1 MMIKKL
7 LIIFLIASTS
17 KLYLQQKNT
26 NEISKNKPDSLYEL
40 VALLKLN
47 SPLTTA
53 PVFSDGKIIAIEKD
67 TISCIDPDGKVLWK
81 HDISGKIVSQPIISG
96 SQLVYGTLNGDLIVR
111 DVNSG
116 IQIQSIGIDDSI
128 TTNIVMI
135 EYNGS
140 NELMMPKQSN
150 SKAAIIFGTALGKVY
165 CFDVETLQEY
175 WHNFDTKGKIS
186 SQLTI
191 IENKVLFTRPDGFI
205 YCLDISNGLLIWRW
219 KEKEDTDFS
228 NARILCDGKKVFA
241 VSKNNQVYCID
252 LLLGMLD
259 WKNEK
264 LKALQDISLSND
276 KKILLIKSYD
286 RKFTLLSSD
295 KGKVI
300 KEIKQEDEFDENSPP
315 VIEDE
320 NNIYFVQKGSIFSLN
335 KKYKEK
341 VFLNLG
347 GEIINSFIKID
358 NKSFIISTTAGTL
371 LIIKTR

>member
-1 MMIKKL
+1 MTKKL
-7 LIIFLIASTS
+7 ILIFLIAATG

-26 NEISKNKPDSLYEL
+26 NEISQNNQDSLYE
-40 VALLKLN
+40 VAAKLKFT

-67 TISCIDPDGKVLWK
+67 TISCIDTLSKVLWK
-81 HDISGKIVSQPIISG
+81 HDISGKIISQPIISG
-96 SQLVYGTLNGDLIVR
+96 NQLVYGSLNGDLVVR
-111 DVNSG
+111 DVNTG
-116 IQIQSIGIDDSI
+116 AQIQSIGIDDSI
-128 TTNIVMI
+128 TTNIAFI

-150 SKAAIIFGTALGKVY
+150 SKSAIIFGTASGKVY

-175 WHNFDTKGKIS
+175 WHNFDTKGKLS

-191 IENKVLFTRPDGFI
+191 IENKALFARPDGFM
-205 YCLDISNGLLIWRW
+205 YCIDISNGLLIWRW

-241 VSKNNQVYCID
+241 VSKDGQVYSID
-252 LLLGMLD
+252 LLLGMLA

-276 KKILLIKSYD
+276 KKILFIKSAGK
-286 RKFTLLSSD
+286 KFTLLSSD

-300 KEIKQEDEFDENSPP
+300 KEIKQEEEFDENSTP
-315 VIEDE
+315 VIEDDY
-320 NNIYFVQKGSIFSLN
+320 NIYFPQKGLIFSLS

-341 VFLNLG
+341 VLLNLG
-347 GEIINSFIKID
+347 GEIINYIIKAST
-358 NKSFIISTTAGTL
+358 KSFIISTTTGTL